1 MNKAE
6 LIHAIAAK
14 TEMSK
19 KDAEAAVN
27 AAIAAFE
34 AALVAGEKVQISGI
48 GTFEVK
54 TRGARTGINPQNGEK
69 IEIAACKYPAF
80 SASKTL
86 KAKLN

>member
-1 MNKAE
+1 MNKTQIVE
-6 LIHAIAAK
+6 LVVK
-14 TEMSK
+14 ETNLKRKE
-19 KDAEAAVN
+19 AEAAVN
-27 AAIAAFE
+27 ATIAAIE
-34 AALVAGEKVQISGI
+34 GALVAGEKVQIAGI